1 MKKLFFLVALLFF
14 GKITAQDQVTTSE
27 EDYIYLT
34 KDYPFAVENKYPV
47 KSGYELKKIDESS
60 FSNCKVVFYQ
70 FIETGSGQTKAFLLQ
85 RIDVEKPKKTRWYC
99 LPINNELLMK
109 KFTYDNSNDPLQ
121 HPFAVCLAKLLA
133 NRK

>member
-1 MKKLFFLVALLFF
+1 MKNLLFAILFFC
-14 GKITAQDQVTTSE
+14 GIGSTYAQQVSTSE
-27 EDYIYLT
+27 EEYNYLT
-34 KDYPFAVENKYPV
+34 KGYAAGLETGADIK
-47 KSGYELKKIDESS
+47 KGYELKKIDESS

-99 LPINNELLMK
+99 LPINNEVLMK

-121 HPFAVCLAKLLA
+121 HPFAVCLAKLLV